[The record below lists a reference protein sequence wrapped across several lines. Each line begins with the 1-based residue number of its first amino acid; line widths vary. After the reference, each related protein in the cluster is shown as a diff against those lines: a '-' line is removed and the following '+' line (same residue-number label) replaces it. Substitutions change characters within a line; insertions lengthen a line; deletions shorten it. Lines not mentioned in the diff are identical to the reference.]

1 MKQEIGYEQSYFKID
16 YSIQDLLRLNLN
28 ENLVMPLNMI
38 ERAMRYYE
46 RNADPRLY
54 PSESTEGEM
63 WELRSLLGK
72 YCDCEPSLV
81 ELGCGSDQL
90 IDLLCRFR
98 LRAKDVLVTVKPT
111 FSMYALRA
119 RSCGA
124 RVVQVPVDYSPSGR
138 DPFPLE
144 TDKLVKACS
153 ANKAKLLFLASP
165 NNPTGIQYS
174 LPQLKEILESIPS
187 STLLVLDEAYVEY
200 CEYTARSLLR
210 KYPNLI
216 ILRTFSKAF
225 GLASHRLGYIV
236 SYNQELKKEFGS
248 GIQLPFPISGLAAS
262 LALELLR
269 QIKVILYYAK
279 KTVRLRENLISSLQD
294 LKTPNFRV
302 VERSDANFVLVE
314 SPFSERIA
322 RTLLT
327 EYRIAVKFLPEM
339 IGDKSFLR
347 ITVGTNTMNS
357 RLIEALGGILPRL
370 RSS

>member
-1 MKQEIGYEQSYFKID
+1 MNQKIGYEQSYFKID
-16 YSIQDLLRLNLN
+16 YSIQGLVRLNLN
-28 ENLVMPLNMI
+28 ENLVMPLDVI
-38 ERAMRYYE
+38 RRAMRYCE
-46 RNADPRLY
+46 RNADSRLY

-72 YCDCEPSLV
+72 YCDCKPSLV

-90 IDLLCRFR
+90 IDLLCRLK
-98 LRAKDVLVTVKPT
+98 LRKKDALVTVKPT

-124 RVVQVPVDYSPSGR
+124 RVVQVPVDYSSSEH
-138 DPFPLE
+138 DPFPLRTE
-144 TDKLVKACS
+144 KLVKACS

-165 NNPTGIQYS
+165 NNPTGIQYN

-200 CEYTARSLLR
+200 CEYTAKFLLR
-210 KYPNLI
+210 KYPNLT

-248 GIQLPFPISGLAAS
+248 GIQLPFPISGLAAP

-279 KTVRLRENLISSLQD
+279 KTVHLRENLIRSLQD
-294 LKTPNFRV
+294 FQIRNFRV

-314 SPFSERIA
+314 SPFSEKIA

-327 EYRIAVKFLPEM
+327 QYRIGVKFLPKM
-339 IGDKSFLR
+339 IADKSFLR
-347 ITVGTNTMNS
+347 ITVGTNSMNS
-357 RLIEALGGILPRL
+357 RLLEALGGILPRL
-370 RSS
+370 RSI